1 MEYRTLNSNRS
12 SLYQKSSYFHSCLVA
27 MNIQSRKVLNSFRT
41 IIYILREMNLFLWRT
56 GNQYQRS
63 EMKNLNF
70 FPVLHIIF
78 TQVYV
83 VKVCIFFT
91 KLKVWSSKLRFRWAI
106 NFWVYLIKILY
117 FCGDLVMNFLNHL
130 K

>member
-12 SLYQKSSYFHSCLVA
+12 SLYQKSSYFHGCLVT
-27 MNIQSRKVLNSFRT
+27 MNIQSRKVLNSSRT

-63 EMKNLNF
+63 EMKNLIF
-70 FPVLHIIF
+70 FTVLHIIF

-83 VKVCIFFT
+83 VKMCIFFT
-91 KLKVWSSKLRFRWAI
+91 KLKVWSSKLRFRSAI

-117 FCGDLVMNFLNHL
+117 FWGDLVMNFVNHL